1 MSKIKSALYPLL
13 QKAKY
18 AKFISL
24 FEKAKELP
32 MQDNK
37 ILMYSTTKGRLGG
50 NLLAIKNYIE
60 KNNLNF
66 DITVAAGN
74 EVPSSEKLAAVMA
87 QSRFILVD
95 DYEPLVYV
103 LKLRKISILFRFG
116 MQWARLKDSVTAER
130 VRKKIH

>member
-50 NLLAIKNYIE
+50 NLLAIKKLYRE
-60 KNNLNF
+60 KQLEF
-66 DITVAAGN
+66 
-74 EVPSSEKLAAVMA
+74 
-87 QSRFILVD
+87 
-95 DYEPLVYV
+95 
-103 LKLRKISILFRFG
+103 
-116 MQWARLKDSVTAER
+116 
-130 VRKKIH
+130 